1 MLDLAGYDSSD
12 DEVEHQAPSP
22 SLQTQDKEAPGP
34 TLQPDQSEGDQ
45 SAGNANIEIHIP
57 RNGALMP
64 STVQPANEK
73 PNERTAAATAAPL
86 AAPAGPV
93 LGPASIDMA
102 PLPEDKG
109 VPNGRVSPF
118 SASRALVQDL
128 TLPPVPNLE
137 IPPSPPG
144 SPNPAANAKF
154 EHFLALK
161 KQGVH
166 FNSKL
171 ASSTSLK
178 NPSLLANMMAHAGI
192 TEKSQYDTSL
202 PADVWSTS
210 NLPAWGFKG
219 ELLRSQHEL
228 RRKMEAQ
235 KTSGQRTSVDFVSGS
250 T

>member
-12 DEVEHQAPSP
+12 DEVEQQAPSP
-22 SLQTQDKEAPGP
+22 RLQTQEKEVTAPTP
-34 TLQPDQSEGDQ
+34 QPDQSKGDQ
-45 SAGNANIEIHIP
+45 STGNANLEIYTLP
-57 RNGALMP
+57 NVALMP
-64 STVQPANEK
+64 STVQPSTEV
-73 PNERTAAATAAPL
+73 PNESTNIAAAAGPAG
-86 AAPAGPV
+86 PAGPV

-102 PLPEDKG
+102 PLPEDSDMS
-109 VPNGRVSPF
+109 NGRTSPF
-118 SASRALVQDL
+118 SATRALVQDL

-144 SPNPAANAKF
+144 SPNPAVNAKF
-154 EHFLALK
+154 EHFLSLK

-178 NPSLLANMMAHAGI
+178 NPSLLANMMSHAGI
-192 TEKSQYDTSL
+192 TEQSQYDTSL

-210 NLPAWGFKG
+210 TLPPWGFKG
-219 ELLRSQHEL
+219 ELLRAQHEL
-228 RRKMEAQ
+228 RRNTEAQ